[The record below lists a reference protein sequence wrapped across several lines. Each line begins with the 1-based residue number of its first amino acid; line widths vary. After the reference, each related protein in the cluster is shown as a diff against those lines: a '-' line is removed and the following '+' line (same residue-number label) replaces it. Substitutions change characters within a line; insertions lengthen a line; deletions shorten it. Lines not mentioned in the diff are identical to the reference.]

1 MNKFNILIAMLVCL
15 NICGCSD
22 FLEEDPKGKL
32 TTDNFYNSESDARQ
46 AINGVYRRLSDSWV
60 TGYNIKQ
67 IPNDLLKRASWDE
80 ASGLSNFTYGSENTY
95 IAGMWQNHYAVI
107 KDCNSVIDN
116 VTANKEKIN
125 NWERYVGQA
134 HGIRAFLYFDLVRW
148 FGDVPLVLTDTKSL
162 DGLEVTRTPQK
173 EVFRQIIEDF
183 EYCISHTMDKGDTSK
198 GYQYGR
204 LTKDACHGFLA
215 KVYLWLGSV
224 AQRDGKEILGNAAD
238 NFEKSLEHSSAV
250 IQGGRYKLV
259 DYYPDV
265 FNAKT
270 RDKAPDEVLWC
281 VQGLTG
287 DDTGTWTGM
296 MFGIRGNQNLGG
308 SWDNISSSDYHRMM
322 YEPSDSIR
330 RLWNCPRMTIQ
341 DDGTLWGWDY
351 KMYWDTRGDQ
361 KLSEAT
367 ENNNWLQWS
376 IGKFRRYPL
385 ADPSSYNY
393 TNFGMDE
400 PLLRYADV
408 LLMYAEAYNEVNH
421 GPGDYRPSSGMDMSG
436 ISIQS
441 AYDAVN
447 LVRKRPRIANEGIM
461 HQDVLPR
468 KLITDYATEVDECVP
483 DWKPGAYGYIYDGV
497 RTAWEYNRYGDDYT
511 AFRTE
516 ILNERAR
523 ELVAES
529 TDRWCDLVRR
539 GILVKQMQ
547 AWRQYNPFIS
557 NTERE
562 ITTPG
567 APENIQSRNM
577 LLPVPLSEIDVNKN
591 LTQNP
596 GY

>member
-32 TTDNFYNSESDARQ
+32 TTDNFYNSEPDARQ

-116 VTANKEKIN
+116 VTTNKEKIN

-447 LVRKRPRIANEGIM
+447 LVRKRSRIANEGIM